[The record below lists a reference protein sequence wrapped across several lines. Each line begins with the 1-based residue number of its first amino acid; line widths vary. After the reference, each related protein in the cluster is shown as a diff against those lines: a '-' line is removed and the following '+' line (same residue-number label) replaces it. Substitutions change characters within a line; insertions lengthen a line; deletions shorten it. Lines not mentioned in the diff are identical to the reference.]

1 MTAIHGAAPPAYLN
15 PPVLDQ
21 GTQPAVPLCG
31 ASESHTRKE
40 VVHYGSPVRLSG
52 HAAPGDY
59 RVLCREVPVE
69 PDCVAMQTRP
79 VADGPGGIIFI
90 EPCAPHRMAANL
102 SEFRAEGGCNHHSM
116 SPHTRRNQKPG
127 GRFPSFPADKDASV
141 ATFLA
146 HETRPPAG
154 AIIPCRLRAPL
165 PPLGY
170 PPLCLGSQ
178 GGAAR

>member
-21 GTQPAVPLCG
+21 GTQPAVPYLDRAHPAVPGLDHSASQELTGHSRSQLKVVGKSLC
-31 ASESHTRKE
+31 TT
-40 VVHYGSPVRLSG
+40 
-52 HAAPGDY
+52 AAD
-59 RVLCREVPVE
+59 RVE
-69 PDCVAMQTRP
+69 
-79 VADGPGGIIFI
+79 I
-90 EPCAPHRMAANL
+90 
-102 SEFRAEGGCNHHSM
+102 RAEGGCNHHSM

>member
-21 GTQPAVPLCG
+21 GTQPAVPLCD

-40 VVHYGSPVRLSG
+40 VVRYGSPVRLSG
-52 HAAPGDY
+52 HSAPGDY
-59 RVLCREVPVE
+59 RVLCDGGKVGKRLRTTAADRVE
-69 PDCVAMQTRP
+69 
-79 VADGPGGIIFI
+79 I
-90 EPCAPHRMAANL
+90 
-102 SEFRAEGGCNHHSM
+102 RAEGGCNHHSM